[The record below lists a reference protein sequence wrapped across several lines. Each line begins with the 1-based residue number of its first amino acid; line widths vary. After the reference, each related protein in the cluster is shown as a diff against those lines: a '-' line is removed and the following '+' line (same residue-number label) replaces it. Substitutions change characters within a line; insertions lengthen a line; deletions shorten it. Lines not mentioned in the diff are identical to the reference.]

1 MSELDTHLE
10 SDYAEYIN
18 YTAHRTSIIDSG
30 FESDIK
36 DLYRLL
42 YIFSSNIYIYR
53 DIDKKSFM
61 WNYISETKNDLI
73 ISFDLLNIN
82 YMTASKR
89 ILRSAIES
97 FFRFSLCFARFD
109 EYSQNKKAGIFQATE
124 VLKQLKSMSDTH
136 KVGKMTFYVSEYFQS
151 TKIESQINKLYDKY
165 SSLSSI
171 VHVNS
176 KTDFSPQRFLSQYAS
191 IIEDDV
197 RENVRT
203 YKEIMLLILLCLY
216 YFETKLSE
224 STFSKITILTIESIG
239 GEEAKLFFD
248 QCE

>member
-1 MSELDTHLE
+1 
-10 SDYAEYIN
+10 
-18 YTAHRTSIIDSG
+18 
-30 FESDIK
+30 
-36 DLYRLL
+36 
-42 YIFSSNIYIYR
+42 
-53 DIDKKSFM
+53 
-61 WNYISETKNDLI
+61 
-73 ISFDLLNIN
+73 
-82 YMTASKR
+82 
-89 ILRSAIES
+89 
-97 FFRFSLCFARFD
+97 
-109 EYSQNKKAGIFQATE
+109 
-124 VLKQLKSMSDTH
+124 
-136 KVGKMTFYVSEYFQS
+136 MTFYVSEYFQS

-176 KTDFSPQRFLSQYAS
+176 KTDFSPQRFLSQNAS